1 MKSYTFHHRK
11 PCLHQQKGAALA
23 ISLIMLLLL
32 TIIGV
37 TAMQSTI
44 MQERMAGNSRERS
57 NAFQIAEAALR
68 VGEKY
73 LIDNL
78 NPTFVDSSTTNS
90 PNGLYFEN
98 TSANEAWYLTKTSV
112 AASSVLDHIGDATN
126 SYIIEELEPVPDGN
140 LGANRP
146 VTNEHYRITARG
158 TGPAGTAVTLLQS
171 TYKR

>member
-1 MKSYTFHHRK
+1 MKQYTFHHRK

-57 NAFQIAEAALR
+57 NAFQVAEAALR
-68 VGEKY
+68 DGEKY
-73 LIDNL
+73 LIANL
-78 NPTFVDSSTTNS
+78 NPSFLSTSSNS
-90 PNGLYFEN
+90 GDGLYFEN

-112 AASSVLDHIGDATN
+112 TASSVIGNIGDATN